1 MNVKP
6 ISMFKSS
13 FKGLLTISGP
23 NKDKEITLNTD
34 NISTIAKHSY
44 IDKKE
49 DALLGVG
56 MKAGSFIAMNDG
68 TNIHIYSPPETIIN
82 AYKKAKEDNE
92 YKIETKFDP
101 TIEKR
106 LLDF

>member
-1 MNVKP
+1 MNVAP
-6 ISMFKSS
+6 INMSKNP

-23 NKDKEITLNTD
+23 NKDKEIIVNTD

-49 DALLGVG
+49 DAVLGVG
-56 MKAGSFIAMNDG
+56 MKAGSVIAMNNN
-68 TNIHIYSPPETIIN
+68 TSIHTFLPIETIID
-82 AYKKAKEDNE
+82 AYKKAKENND

-101 TIEKR
+101 VIQKG
-106 LLDF
+106 LLDI